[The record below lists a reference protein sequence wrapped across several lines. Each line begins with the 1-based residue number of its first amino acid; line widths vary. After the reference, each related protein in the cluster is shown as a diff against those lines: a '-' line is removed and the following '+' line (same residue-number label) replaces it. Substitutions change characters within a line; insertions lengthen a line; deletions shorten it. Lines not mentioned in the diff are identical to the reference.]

1 MLTVNE
7 VTEIY
12 YLNDEFSKE
21 FDRTFQKHL
30 LKQDNGKR
38 TRNKPNRLSNSEVMT
53 ILIAFHLGGYRNLK
67 HFFLFY
73 VCKHM
78 TKEFPSLVSYN
89 RFVEL
94 QQKVVFPLVLFLK
107 MCRMGECTGISFV
120 DSTALKVCHIKREHQ
135 NKVFDGIATKGNG
148 TLGWFFGFKLHII
161 INDKG
166 EILNF
171 VITQGNIDDRQPLY
185 SKEFTQSV
193 FGKLFGDRGYIS
205 QKLQEFLFVDGIQLI
220 TKMRNNMKGGEI
232 PLKDKLILRKRAVIE
247 SVNDELKNICQIEH
261 TRHRSFTNFIT
272 NLIAGL
278 LAYSFL
284 PKKPSINVDFI
295 DQDQLV
301 LF

>member
-12 YLNDEFSKE
+12 YLNDEFTKE
-21 FDRTFQKHL
+21 FDKSFQKHL
-30 LKQDNGKR
+30 LKEDNGKR

-67 HFFLFY
+67 HFYLFH

-78 TKEFPSLVSYN
+78 TKEFPCLVSYN

-171 VITQGNIDDRQPLY
+171 VITQGNTDDRQPLY
-185 SKEFTQSV
+185 SKQFTQSV

-284 PKKPSINVDFI
+284 PKKPSINVDFV
-295 DQDQLV
+295 DQDQFV